1 MMGNATNFDKPSNF
15 GTKTET
21 KTEVI
26 QSIFIIIS
34 RKITTAI
41 SPPHS
46 ISWAVVP
53 IVAESATNHA

>member
-1 MMGNATNFDKPSNF
+1 MGNATNFDKPSNF
-15 GTKTET
+15 RIKTAT

-26 QSIFIIIS
+26 QSVLIIIS

-41 SPPHS
+41 FPRHS

-53 IVAESATNHA
+53 VIAEFATNHA